1 MLGVVSLGR
10 DYEAIVGVNIS
21 RFIDRMVSRA
31 RAPGRIPP
39 VRPGVGVVVMVA
51 EVLVVQWR

>member
-10 DYEAIVGVNIS
+10 DDEAIVGVNIS
-21 RFIDRMVSRA
+21 RFIDRMISRA
-31 RAPGRIPP
+31 RAPGWIPP
-39 VRPGVGVVVMVA
+39 VRPGVGMVVVA